1 MLWEDVRKSF
11 PSQWVLIEAVDAHTE
26 ENRRIVE
33 RVSVVES
40 FFDDSKQALK
50 KYVELHRQHKDREYY
65 VIHTSREQLN
75 FEEQRWM
82 GVRPG

>member
-1 MLWEDVRKSF
+1 MLWEDVKKSF

-26 ENRRIVE
+26 GNRRIIE
-33 RVSVVES
+33 QVSVIES
-40 FFDDSKQALK
+40 FFENSKQALK
-50 KYVELHRQHKDREYY
+50 KYVELHRKHKDREYY

-75 FEEQRWM
+75 FEELRWM

>member
-11 PSQWVLIEAVDAHTE
+11 PSQWVLIEAVDAHTKG
-26 ENRRIVE
+26 NRRIVE

-40 FFDDSKQALK
+40 FINDSKQALK
-50 KYVELHRQHKDREYY
+50 KYVELHKRHKNREYY